1 MTQRGA
7 LLLPLAAL
15 LGACTVAGPRADGVG
30 ARDPESP
37 APRVPL
43 TRTMP
48 DVRVGIVVDAAAVR
62 LESDG
67 RLTLTDDAGRVL
79 DEGAG
84 PWTVTRAADGIEARR
99 GATTTGVEDGL
110 VVRASRGR
118 IRVEGTAYYGAILFR
133 PAAVGVTAVNL
144 LDLET
149 YLRGVV
155 PLEIGTGRPAE
166 ELEAVKAQAIAARTY
181 ALRHAGRRADLGFDY
196 HGSVLDQAYGG
207 ADAEDAVAT
216 RAVTETRGM
225 VLTYDGE
232 PIEAYYHS
240 TCGGRTA
247 AMEEVWPD
255 EGRPYL
261 RSVSDRRPGGGW
273 YCEASSRFRWVESWD
288 EPALLDALTI
298 GLQGRTGRPVS
309 VVESLAVAHRSP
321 SGRVAELVVRTDVG
335 EFRVHGDSIRRVL
348 RPEPD
353 RLLNSTAFE
362 LTTRGDDRV
371 VSLTVDGSGWGHGI
385 GLCQTGALGRA
396 RDGHSYRDI
405 LSTYYPGTRLVR
417 LY

>member
-1 MTQRGA
+1 MTRRGA
-7 LLLPLAAL
+7 LGLPLAVL
-15 LGACTVAGPRADGVG
+15 LGACTVAGPRVDGAGPRDEG
-30 ARDPESP
+30 AP
-37 APRVPL
+37 APRTVP
-43 TRTMP
+43 RSMP
-48 DVRVGIVVDAAAVR
+48 DVRVGIVVDVAAVR
-62 LESDG
+62 LEGDG

-84 PWTVTRAADGIEARR
+84 PWTVTRVGDGVEARR
-99 GATTTGVEDGL
+99 EGATTGVEDGL
-110 VVRASRGR
+110 VVRAGSGR
-118 IRVEGTAYYGAILFR
+118 IRVEGISYFGAILLR

-155 PLEIGTGRPAE
+155 PLEIGTGRPPQ
-166 ELEAVKAQAIAARTY
+166 ELEAVKAQAVAARTY

-196 HGSVLDQAYGG
+196 YGSVLDQAYGG

-225 VLTYDGE
+225 ILTYDGE

-247 AMEEVWPD
+247 AMEEAWPD
-255 EGRPYL
+255 VGRPYL
-261 RSVSDRRPGGGW
+261 RSVSDARPGGGW
-273 YCEASSRFRWVESWD
+273 YCEASSRFRWVETWD

-298 GLQGRTGRPVS
+298 GLQGRAEGPVS
-309 VVESLAVAHRSP
+309 VVESLEVARRST
-321 SGRVAELVVRTDVG
+321 SGRVAELVARTDVG
-335 EFRVHGDSIRRVL
+335 EFRVRGDSIRRVL
-348 RPEPD
+348 RPEPG

-362 LTTRGDDRV
+362 LRTRGGDRV
-371 VSLTVDGSGWGHGI
+371 VGLTVEGSGWGHGI

-396 RDGHSYRDI
+396 RAGQSYRDI